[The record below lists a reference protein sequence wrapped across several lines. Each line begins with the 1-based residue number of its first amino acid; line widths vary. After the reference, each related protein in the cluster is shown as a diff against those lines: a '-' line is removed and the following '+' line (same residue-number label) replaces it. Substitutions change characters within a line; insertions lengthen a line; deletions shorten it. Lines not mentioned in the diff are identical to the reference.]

1 MDGVLSSTSRNG
13 GKVQTDRSRS
23 KSANHQDRKSPYR
36 SQRSLSA
43 IEVERKA
50 PNNFPTKLT
59 DVTEAT

>member
-43 IEVERKA
+43 IEVNEK
-50 PNNFPTKLT
+50 PDKESVPT
-59 DVTEAT
+59 